1 MTETRDEF
9 IRAMQQVPGAVAIIA
24 TCHAGERGGL
34 TATAWASVTADPP
47 TLLACINRAASAH
60 ALFLESCIFSINL
73 LAASDV
79 ETAAVFSAQRFVD
92 GDARF
97 SASDWAKGAQD
108 VPIFRS
114 AVAAFECCLTGKVGQ
129 GTHTILFGDV
139 RAVRCRDDVDALVYV
154 RRGFA
159 SATALTEG
167 TL

>member
-1 MTETRDEF
+1 MTETRDAF

-47 TLLACINRAASAH
+47 TLLACVNRAASAH
-60 ALFLESCIFSINL
+60 GLFLESRFFSINL

-97 SASDWAKGAQD
+97 SASNWVKGARD
-108 VPIFRS
+108 VPILTA
-114 AVAAFECCLTGKVGQ
+114 AVAAFECRLTSKIGR
-129 GTHTILFGDV
+129 GTHSILFGEV
-139 RAVRCRDDVDALVYV
+139 RAVRWRDDVDALVYV

-159 SATALTEG
+159 SVTALTTEPS
-167 TL
+167 